1 MTRRLPRESFQ
12 TPTLAFERRLWAQGL
27 HYVAGLDEAG
37 RGAWAG
43 PVAAGC
49 VILPPEDG
57 VAAHLSGLRDSK
69 QLTAAQRERWAERI
83 RALALAWGVGMAS
96 PEEIDQMGIMAATR
110 LAMQRALAAA
120 NLPAEHLLIDAL
132 SLPEIPLPQHA
143 LIHGDQRAL
152 SIAAA
157 AVLAKTAR
165 DALMR
170 TYDSHYPGYGFA
182 HHKGYGVPA
191 HREALRRLGP
201 CPLHRRSFAPVRTA
215 CLTGPAENA

>member
-1 MTRRLPRESFQ
+1 MTRRLPPLDPAS
-12 TPTLAFERRLWAQGL
+12 TPTLAFERGLWAQGL
-27 HYVAGLDEAG
+27 RYVAGLDEAG

-49 VILPPEDG
+49 VILPPVDE
-57 VAAHLSGLRDSK
+57 VAAYLSGLRDSK
-69 QLTAAQRERWAERI
+69 QLTPAQRERWAERI
-83 RALALAWGVGMAS
+83 RRIALAWGVGMAS
-96 PEEIDQMGIMAATR
+96 AEEIDRMGILAATR
-110 LAMQRALAAA
+110 LAMQRALEAAT
-120 NLPAEHLLIDAL
+120 LPAEHLLIDAL
-132 SLPEIPLPQHA
+132 ALPDVPLPQHA
-143 LIHGDQRAL
+143 LIHGDRRAL

-170 TYDSHYPGYGFA
+170 EYDIRYPGYGFA

-201 CPLHRRSFAPVRTA
+201 CSLHRRSFAPIA
-215 CLTGPAENA
+215 QALAGSLDK